1 MKFESLLLVFGRGGR
16 RAGRLGRPD
25 RARDQFPATVWT
37 PASHRLRAGRAERT
51 FVATDIS
58 GRGPSERIPAAL
70 TVRLHFQHG
79 YPVLTINQG
88 SQYIVIR
95 DDFYHKH

>member
-25 RARDQFPATVWT
+25 RARDQLSATVWT

-51 FVATDIS
+51 FV
-58 GRGPSERIPAAL
+58 
-70 TVRLHFQHG
+70 
-79 YPVLTINQG
+79 
-88 SQYIVIR
+88 
-95 DDFYHKH
+95 